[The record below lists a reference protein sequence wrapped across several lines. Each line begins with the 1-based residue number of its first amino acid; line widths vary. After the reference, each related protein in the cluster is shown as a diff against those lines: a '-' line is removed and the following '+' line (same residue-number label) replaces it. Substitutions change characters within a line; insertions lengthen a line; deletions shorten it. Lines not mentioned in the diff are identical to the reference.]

1 MRLLPNHGGVNSAG
15 ASLSHIGTPF
25 LKLTTRKSFALRVL
39 ELFAGI
45 GGFAAAFPAAEIVNA
60 IDIDQTARDVYL
72 ANFQHPYSIKEI
84 ASLPFDFF
92 ARFQADMWWMSP
104 PCTPFTQR
112 GALRDL
118 DDPRSDA
125 LNHLIKAV
133 AALRPPLVSLENVV
147 GFETSQAFQT
157 LQERWTTVGYFIQT
171 CLLCPSSLGWPNRR
185 PRVYCI
191 ASLTRQP
198 AIALPTGKAKRLSQ
212 FVDHSISPESH
223 PALWLGKETV
233 DCYLGAMDRVSD
245 ANDSAVTAC
254 FAASYGK
261 AIVRSGSYLETETG
275 YRRFSPREV
284 ARLLGFS
291 DDFRLPD
298 TLSVQRQWHLL
309 GNSLSLPAV
318 RHLLNG
324 FLAEKYADRL

>member
-1 MRLLPNHGGVNSAG
+1 M
-15 ASLSHIGTPF
+15 
-25 LKLTTRKSFALRVL
+25 RVL

-45 GGFAAAFPAAEIVNA
+45 GGFAAAFPAAEIANA
-60 IDIDQTARDVYL
+60 IDIDQTAREIYL
-72 ANFQHPYSIKEI
+72 ANFQHPYSVKEI
-84 ASLPFDFF
+84 ASLPIEFF
-92 ARFQADMWWMSP
+92 SRLRADMWWMSP

-125 LNHLIKAV
+125 LKNLIQAV
-133 AALRPPLVSLENVV
+133 ATLRPPLVCLENVV

-157 LQERWTTVGYFIQT
+157 LHERWTRVGYYIQT
-171 CLLCPSSLGWPNRR
+171 RILCPSSLGWPNRR

-198 AIALPTGKAKRLSQ
+198 EIAFPTLKPKPLNL
-212 FVDHSISPESH
+212 FVDLSITPISH
-223 PALWLGKETV
+223 PTLWLDKGTV
-233 DCYLGAMDRVSD
+233 DRYLDAMDRVS
-245 ANDSAVTAC
+245 ATNESAVTAC

-261 AIVRSGSYLETETG
+261 AIVRSGSYLETESG
-275 YRRFSPREV
+275 YRRFAPREV
-284 ARLLGFS
+284 ARLLGFN
-291 DDFRLPD
+291 DDFLLPA

-318 RHLLNG
+318 RHVLNES
-324 FLAEKYADRL
+324 FKDQSIS